1 MPCESHGTMCT
12 GKECANTNIANTN
25 VDNGLMTRLWGPSGW
40 LFLHCITFGYP
51 YKIDPTNQEHLAKQ
65 DDYYRFFYYL
75 GKVLPCKYCRNSYD
89 EFFATNSPIRHMG
102 SREELS
108 KWLYDVHNL
117 VNDKLGVPA
126 CERPSF
132 EEIKER
138 YESFRAACK
147 PLTDKERTDKAGKGC
162 IAPASGKPKR
172 SVIKVVEYDQT
183 TPKPTATAAT
193 TMASFQEFPKS
204 DDYIVISKKLAVV
217 LVLIIIMILVGSW
230 YLFTKKSKSS

>member
-1 MPCESHGTMCT
+1 MPCENHGSKCN
-12 GKECANTNIANTN
+12 GQECANKN

-51 YKIDPTNQEHLAKQ
+51 YKIDPTNPEHLAKQ
-65 DDYYRFFYYL
+65 NDYYRFFYYL

-89 EFFATNSPIRHMG
+89 EFFAKNSPMRHLG
-102 SREELS
+102 SREDLS
-108 KWLYDVHNL
+108 KWLFDVHNM

-132 EEIKER
+132 DEIKER

-147 PLTDKERTDKAGKGC
+147 PLTEKERNDKAGKGC

-183 TPKPTATAAT
+183 APKPTAL
-193 TMASFQEFPKS
+193 QEYPKS
-204 DDYIVISKKLAVV
+204 DDYIVLSKTTAMV
-217 LVLIIIMILVGSW
+217 LVFIIIAVLVGGW
-230 YLFTKKSKSS
+230 YWLSSGKRK

>member
-1 MPCESHGTMCT
+1 MPCENH
-12 GKECANTNIANTN
+12 NTKNLLPNEPVLGNNLLANTN

-40 LFLHCITFGYP
+40 LFLHCVTFGYP
-51 YKIDPTNQEHLAKQ
+51 FKIDPTNPEHLAKQ
-65 DDYYRFFYYL
+65 NDYYRFFYYL

-89 EFFATNSPIRHMG
+89 EFFATNSPMRHLG

-132 EEIKER
+132 EEIKTR
-138 YESFRAACK
+138 YEEFRAACK
-147 PLTDKERTDKAGKGC
+147 PLTEKERNDKAGKGC

-183 TPKPTATAAT
+183 PPKPTEL
-193 TMASFQEFPKS
+193 QEYPKS
-204 DDYIVISKKLAVV
+204 DDYIVISKKMALGLSVF
-217 LVLIIIMILVGSW
+217 LVFIFVAGL
-230 YLFTKKSKSS
+230 YLLSTKRK

>member
-1 MPCESHGTMCT
+1 MPCNNHGSKCN
-12 GKECANTNIANTN
+12 GKECLNKN

-40 LFLHCITFGYP
+40 LFLHCVTFGYP
-51 YKIDPTNQEHLAKQ
+51 FKIDPTNPEHLQKQ
-65 DDYYRFFYYL
+65 NDYYRFFYYL

-89 EFFATNSPIRHMG
+89 EFFMKTSPLRSLG
-102 SREELS
+102 TRADLT

-132 EEIKER
+132 NEITER

-147 PLTDKERTDKAGKGC
+147 PLTEKERNDKAGKGC

-172 SVIKVVEYDQT
+172 SVIKVVEYESS
-183 TPKPTATAAT
+183 TPKPTAL
-193 TMASFQEFPKS
+193 QEYPKS
-204 DDYIVISKKLAVV
+204 DDYIVISKKSIVIACIIFILILASA
-217 LVLIIIMILVGSW
+217 IF
-230 YLFTKKSKSS
+230 YSKSYK